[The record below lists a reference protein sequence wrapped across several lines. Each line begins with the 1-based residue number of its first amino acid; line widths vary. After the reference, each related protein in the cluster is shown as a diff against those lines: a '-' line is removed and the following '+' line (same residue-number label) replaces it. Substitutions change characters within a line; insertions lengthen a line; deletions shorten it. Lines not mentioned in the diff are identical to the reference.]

1 MSKGRFGEFGGQY
14 VPETLMNAVNEVEEA
29 YNHYKDDPEFRA
41 ELDDLLKNYAG
52 RPSLLYEAKKMTRD
66 LGGAKIY
73 LKREDLN
80 HTGAHK
86 INNVLGQVL
95 LAKKMGKTRVIAET
109 GAGQHGV
116 ATATAAAL
124 MDMECEIYMGK
135 EDTDRQALNVYRME
149 LLGAKVHPV
158 TTGTMTLKDAV
169 NETMREWANRMDDTL
184 YVLGSVMGPHPFP
197 TIVRDFQKVISKEI
211 KEQIL
216 EKEGRLPDAVI
227 ACVGGGSNAIGA
239 FYEFIPDKEV
249 RLIGCE
255 AAGLGVDTEKH
266 AATIAKGTQGIF
278 HGMKS
283 LFCQNEYGQIAPV
296 YSISAGLDYPGIG
309 PEHAMLAETGRAEY
323 VPVADEEAV
332 DAFEYLSKTEG
343 IIPAVESAHAV
354 AYAKKLAPTLEKDKI
369 IVVNISG
376 RGDKDVAAIMMTN
389 PNTLGI
395 YEENVL
401 EISKLMHENGSL
413 LYYDGANFN
422 AIMGHTN
429 PKLMGFDVVHLNLH
443 KTFSTPHGGG
453 GPGAGPV
460 CVVEKLKDYLP
471 VPTVAFDGENY
482 YRNYN
487 LKNSVGSV
495 KGFYGNFGVLVRA
508 YAYILMMGD
517 NLKEASE
524 NAVLNANYL
533 KEKLKGAYLLP
544 YDEPCMHEFVL
555 SGEKQKHENGVSTL
569 NIAKA
574 LMDEN
579 THPPTVYFPLIVHEA
594 IMIEPTESETKQ
606 VLDEFVD
613 AMLKIAK
620 VAKTNPEVVISAPHT
635 TPVKRLD
642 ETLAARHPDL
652 KYTQQ

>member
-1 MSKGRFGEFGGQY
+1 MKTIFEKSNGVTGIELTDEKEDLTFLDKNFVREGEIGLPSVSELEAMRHYKELSDLNFCIEKGFYPLGSCTMKY
-14 VPETLMNAVNEVEEA
+14 NPKVNELLAGLEGFINLHPLSEDEDCQGALELMFKLQEA
-29 YNHYKDDPEFRA
+29 
-41 ELDDLLKNYAG
+41 LK
-52 RPSLLYEAKKMTRD
+52 
-66 LGGAKIY
+66 KITGMDAVT
-73 LKREDLN
+73 LQPAA
-80 HTGAHK
+80 GAHGELTGMMVIK
-86 INNVLGQVL
+86 KYFEVKGEIRKKVIIPDSAHGTNPASAHLCGFDVVPVKSNEKGQVD
-95 LAKKMGKTRVIAET
+95 VE
-109 GAGQHGV
+109 
-116 ATATAAAL
+116 AL
-124 MDMECEIYMGK
+124 K
-135 EDTDRQALNVYRME
+135 E
-149 LLGAKVHPV
+149 LL
-158 TTGTMTLKDAV
+158 D
-169 NETMREWANRMDDTL
+169 
-184 YVLGSVMGPHPFP
+184 S
-197 TIVRDFQKVISKEI
+197 
-211 KEQIL
+211 
-216 EKEGRLPDAVI
+216 
-227 ACVGGGSNAIGA
+227 
-239 FYEFIPDKEV
+239 
-249 RLIGCE
+249 
-255 AAGLGVDTEKH
+255 
-266 AATIAKGTQGIF
+266 
-278 HGMKS
+278 
-283 LFCQNEYGQIAPV
+283 
-296 YSISAGLDYPGIG
+296 
-309 PEHAMLAETGRAEY
+309 
-323 VPVADEEAV
+323 
-332 DAFEYLSKTEG
+332 
-343 IIPAVESAHAV
+343 
-354 AYAKKLAPTLEKDKI
+354 
-369 IVVNISG
+369 
-376 RGDKDVAAIMMTN
+376 DVAAIMMTN

-579 THPPTVYFPLIVHEA
+579 AHPPTVYFPLIVHEA

-613 AMLKIAK
+613 AMLKIAE